1 MGGVWFSSPALGEG
15 GGARANGWSCDGW
28 GWCILRGMDDSI
40 RKRLVPGAKVKVV
53 QQIAHRIR
61 ERAYADSVVGTVVEY
76 GQKKTG
82 SWFAHSKG
90 DKLWLDRL
98 KIRQANGELTT
109 LVLDEYSHIE
119 VEEAPVVGAGVA
131 E

>member
-1 MGGVWFSSPALGEG
+1 VRE
-15 GGARANGWSCDGW
+15 RW
-28 GWCILRGMDDSI
+28 GILRGMDDSI

-61 ERAYADSVVGTVVEY
+61 ERAYADAVVGTVVEY

-98 KIRQANGELTT
+98 KLRLENGELTT

-119 VEEAPVVGAGVA
+119 VEAEPAAGAGAVG
-131 E
+131 EVKG